1 MKDTH
6 PNINNA
12 KRHNNNSNKDSNE
25 FTRMEELEK
34 QLYQKDLELKN
45 LQEKMTSLEER
56 FQEIQSEK
64 KRLSKR
70 LDELEL
76 QKIELKLKNCQE
88 IKDNYLKIKHRS
100 QITKEQLDDTRE
112 NLKILEGVI
121 EDLKKRGFMDYL
133 LRRFPE
139 SFQRYHKYKKV

>member
-1 MKDTH
+1 MKNSHLRT
-6 PNINNA
+6 NNA
-12 KRHNNNSNKDSNE
+12 KTHDENYKKDSKE
-25 FTRMEELEK
+25 FILMEELEK

-45 LQEKMTSLEER
+45 LQEKLTNLEER
-56 FQEIQSEK
+56 FQEIQGEK

-100 QITKEQLDDTRE
+100 QVTKEQLDDARE
-112 NLKILEGVI
+112 NLKILEDVI
-121 EDLKKRGFMDYL
+121 EDLKKRGIIDHL
-133 LRRFPE
+133 LRRFPD
-139 SFQRYHKYKKV
+139 SFQRYNKDKKV